1 MPSVVANRLSLEY
14 EDHGNPGDPVIV
26 LIMGLGQQMIA
37 WPDALIDALVAGGF
51 RVVRF
56 DNRDV
61 GRSTWL
67 KGKRTVSP
75 AFWVVMRR
83 FGLRFPVPYRLID
96 MADDALGLMDALE
109 IPAAHVVGASMGGMI
124 AQLVT
129 VKAPERVLSLTS
141 IMSSS
146 GARGLPAASPEI
158 QARLFARPP
167 KGSTRAQLLEHT
179 AETLQMIS
187 YPDAAQDASE
197 FLRFAE
203 LAAERGYNPAGF
215 IRQLLAILADGSRVK
230 RLGGI
235 TAPALVIHG
244 AADKLV
250 PVACG
255 IDTAK
260 RIPGARLEII
270 EEMAHDLPPSQRARV
285 ASLIIDHARAAS
297 HAAGARVE

>member
-1 MPSVVANRLSLEY
+1 MPSILANDMSLEY
-14 EDHGNPGDPVIV
+14 EDRSERGDPVVV

-37 WPDALIDALVAGGF
+37 WPETLIEALVAGGF

-75 AFWVVMRR
+75 AVWITARR
-83 FGLRFPVPYRLID
+83 FGLRLPVPYTLGD
-96 MADDALGLMDALE
+96 MADDALGLMDALS
-109 IPAAHVVGASMGGMI
+109 IADAHVAGVSMGGMI
-124 AQLVT
+124 AQLVA
-129 VKAPERVLSLTS
+129 VKAPKRVLSLSS

-146 GARGLPAASPEI
+146 GARGLPGADPAI
-158 QARLFARPP
+158 QERLLSRPP

-179 AETLQMIS
+179 AETLRMIAS
-187 YPDAAQDASE
+187 PESAGDASE
-197 FLRFAE
+197 FLRFTQV
-203 LAAERGYNPAGF
+203 AADRGYNPAGF
-215 IRQLLAILADGSRVK
+215 IRQFLAILADGSRVR
-230 RLGGI
+230 RLEKL
-235 TAPALVIHG
+235 TVPTLVIHG

-250 PVACG
+250 PLPCG

-270 EEMAHDLPPSQRARV
+270 DEMAHDLPPSQIPRI
-285 ASLIIDHARAAS
+285 ASLLLDHARGAS
-297 HAAGARVE
+297 LANNVTPR